1 MSGKTPV
8 AVLISG
14 RGSNFSALHAASLAA
29 DYPARIALVL
39 SNRPDAPGLEHAREA
54 GLPTAVID
62 HREYRG
68 AREKFDAALDARLR
82 EAGVEVVALAG
93 FMRLL
98 TEEFVAAWQDRLI
111 NIHPSLLP
119 SFPGLH
125 THARALAAGVKLHG
139 CTVHLVRAEMDSGPI
154 IAQAA
159 VPVWPDDTEDTL
171 AARVLAQEHRV
182 YPFALGLLA
191 SGRVRVVG
199 DRAVID
205 AACAPDVL
213 LNPLLPPALL
223 PRGAGAA

>member
-14 RGSNFSALHAASLAA
+14 RGSNFIALHAASLAP

-39 SNRPDAPGLEHAREA
+39 SNRPDAGGLDHARAA

-62 HREYRG
+62 HRDYRG
-68 AREKFDAALDARLR
+68 EREEFDAALDARLR
-82 EAGVEVVALAG
+82 AAGVEIVALAG

-98 TEEFVAAWQDRLI
+98 TENFVAAWQDRLI

-119 SFPGLH
+119 AFPGLH

-205 AACAPDVL
+205 AACAQDVL
-213 LNPLLPPALL
+213 LNPLLPPA
-223 PRGAGAA
+223 PGAA